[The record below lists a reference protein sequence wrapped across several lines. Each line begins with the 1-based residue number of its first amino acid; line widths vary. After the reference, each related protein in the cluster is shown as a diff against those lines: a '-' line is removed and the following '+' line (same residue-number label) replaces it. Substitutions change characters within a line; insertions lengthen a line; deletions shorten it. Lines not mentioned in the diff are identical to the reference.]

1 MGGVHLWAWTE
12 YNLTGVLVACALI
25 FSLDN
30 FLLGQNG

>member
-12 YNLTGVLVACALI
+12 YNLAGVLVCCALI

-30 FLLGQNG
+30 FSKKQDG